1 MIHAIIV
8 DDEINGLR
16 SLQLL
21 LEEFSNEIKIV
32 NLTNN
37 AYEAVDMINNFRPD
51 VVFMDISMPQLNGFE
66 VLERLE
72 FKNFYLVFTTA
83 HKKFALTAI
92 KYGATDYILKPIDK
106 KELEACIK
114 KIQHKIQEQGV
125 RPDVFEMLKFI
136 NEKNNFKVHLPTK
149 KGIEYVIPRNIIYI
163 EANSNYS
170 IVSLTNGQNVQ
181 VTNALKDFEL
191 QLCKKDFNFIRVHHS
206 YIINI
211 DYVTRYIKDD
221 GGLAVLKGIKKIPIS
236 RQKKD
241 EFLTL
246 INFPS

>member
-16 SLQLL
+16 SLQIL
-21 LEEFSNEIKIV
+21 LEEFNDEIKIV

-37 AYEAVDMINNFRPD
+37 AFEAVDMINNFRPD

-106 KELEACIK
+106 KELANAIEKIK
-114 KIQHKIQEQGV
+114 FKIKEQYK
-125 RPDVFEMLKFI
+125 RPDVFEMLKLI
-136 NEKNNFKVHLPTK
+136 NEKHNFKVHLPTK
-149 KGIEYVIPRNIIYI
+149 KGVEYVIPSNIIYI
-163 EANSNYS
+163 EADSNYS

-191 QLCKKDFNFIRVHHS
+191 QLCKKEFNFIRVHHS
-206 YIINI
+206 YIINV

-221 GGLAVLKGIKKIPIS
+221 GGLAVLKGVKTIPIS

-241 EFLTL
+241 EFLNL
-246 INFPS
+246 INFPT